1 LSDADWQ
8 VRREAAIVLGRSG
21 RAEVGQALIA
31 ALEDPYWQVIKE
43 AAAGIATLRVS
54 APKPLL
60 GLLGHAHPDIRR
72 TAAAALGAI
81 GAVEAAGALAALGA
95 DTDIEVRKAASHA
108 LDQIALAGRPL
119 S

>member
-1 LSDADWQ
+1 
-8 VRREAAIVLGRSG
+8 VRREAAIVLGRSE
-21 RAEVGQALIA
+21 RPEVGSALVA

-43 AAAGIATLRVS
+43 AAAGIAQLRVC

-81 GAVEAAGALAALGA
+81 GAVEAAEPLAALNT